1 MHGTACQPS
10 AAQSCYLNQG
20 TGRCAALLLQ
30 AALYQ
35 GSMGLLPS
43 DTI

>member
-1 MHGTACQPS
+1 MHGTVCQPS
-10 AAQSCYLNQG
+10 ATQSCYLNHG
-20 TGRCAALLLQ
+20 TSRRAALLLQ

-35 GSMGLLPS
+35 GFMGLLPS